1 MATTQITAEPGV
13 PQLIVTSEFAAPR
26 DLLFRAYTDPGL
38 LAQWAGPRELTFT
51 IDDFDPRHGGTW
63 HYTSGDAD
71 GNEYSCRGVF
81 HGTPSPDGIARTFE
95 FEGRPGQVCL
105 ETIFFSERGD
115 TTIVTQSSV
124 YQSIQDRDWALR
136 YDNAE
141 DIYES
146 IERLDDLIP
155 RLVLL
160 SRCRPARGPVMAA
173 R

>member
-1 MATTQITAEPGV
+1 MMAERSTGLPTPFRESVTGITTRMACH
-13 PQLIVTSEFAAPR
+13 LSCRKARRAAPAAAANCR
-26 DLLFRAYTDPGL
+26 
-38 LAQWAGPRELTFT
+38 QVQ
-51 IDDFDPRHGGTW
+51 H
-63 HYTSGDAD
+63 GDAD

-160 SRCRPARGPVMAA
+160 S
-173 R
+173 